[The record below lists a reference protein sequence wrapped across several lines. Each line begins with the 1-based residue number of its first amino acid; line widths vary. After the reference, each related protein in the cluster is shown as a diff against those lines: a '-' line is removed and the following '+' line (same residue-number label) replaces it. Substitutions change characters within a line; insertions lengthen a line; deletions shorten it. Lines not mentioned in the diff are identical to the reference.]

1 MRPQYRCPACS
12 TFSHSPPLQTRLIC
26 TCVSIGSLANCES
39 TRSHFHVNSLSHCI
53 LLSYR
58 VHKSDEASDVAAET
72 AAAASHAEEAMQVD
86 ASASVAGVGAA
97 VATELGRAVATSETS
112 SAVGGWRVEEVG
124 PSLDL
129 VLRRTHLPAAD
140 LWKRAC
146 HTPKPVRVS
155 STVVMQSGVLLN
167 YFTVYILVCS
177 LLVLHIAV

>member
-1 MRPQYRCPACS
+1 M
-12 TFSHSPPLQTRLIC
+12 
-26 TCVSIGSLANCES
+26 
-39 TRSHFHVNSLSHCI
+39 
-53 LLSYR
+53 
-58 VHKSDEASDVAAET
+58 AAET

-86 ASASVAGVGAA
+86 ASPSRAGVGAA

-155 STVVMQSGVLLN
+155 SAVVMYSGVLLV
-167 YFTVYILVCS
+167 FTTLLCTYAAYSYCRLQFNSEVCIIWTTQLQYTRTS
-177 LLVLHIAV
+177 YCIACAFTRVQCVRSVTCRCWRSDSGSMAAA